1 MPKQLSLP
9 NSHRVLPCILALLL
23 LSTLTKFAAGSLFG
37 TQSKLAATTKNPLQ
51 HLMASTRTT
60 LAPTMVSANTTTTD
74 PASPVDNTKK
84 QQQQPQKQ
92 QPEKEL
98 TEQWWPTFWGNKKSK
113 DTKTSGKDKDV
124 KPGTPQ
130 KPVVSSSSKNATST
144 AVTKKKSSKP
154 KKSKQKK
161 ASSEETANKNEDQ
174 EIALNKD
181 DSQNTT
187 ATETDST
194 TTTAD
199 ATNTTKSDAKKKA
212 PPSQTGVGTHPI
224 VLMGGPAAMGAAAGG
239 FRSPQQLQQQQQQMR
254 NTATTLAA
262 AEVVGVMIGNCIRL
276 VLLMWGTRYFATRQ
290 ESIHPTQHFVFE
302 RLNDF
307 FVRDSLALQTA
318 LDEAPQG
325 ISAGRWRR
333 TMARRRGK
341 FAMSST
347 GGPATAAFPKRPK
360 LDSTFVKTV
369 IVIEFGNDGKG
380 NLDLKYLANI
390 VSFLLTQHQ
399 LQSFGSVQEEI
410 EVKEGGKKT
419 TKIISKPVELEIVFK
434 IDSPGGSVTSFGL
447 AAAQVERLRRVK
459 GITTTACVD
468 KYAASGG
475 YMIASQ
481 AHKMVAAPFA
491 TVGSVGVIM
500 ETLNFHDLLRSY
512 GVQPLV
518 LKAGE
523 AKVPLTTFG
532 AVTKSDM
539 EMEQEHLEKVHG
551 EFQKFTVLG
560 RPQLK
565 NRVKEVCNGSVYM
578 GKEALSLNLVD
589 DIMTS
594 DEYLME
600 KMQNG
605 DRVLKI
611 HKSQQSRMGH
621 NVRFPSFTDILPHLK
636 GRIESWMSNPETAA
650 RLLQTGSFVGF
661 VVHFLSNRIGKPPSP

>member
-1 MPKQLSLP
+1 MPQPSRP
-9 NSHRVLPCILALLL
+9 HSPLPCLLALLL
-23 LSTLTKFAAGSLFG
+23 LLLPTSTKFAAGSSIFG
-37 TQSKLAATTKNPLQ
+37 TVASKRTKGGPLQ
-51 HLMASTRTT
+51 QLMASTQNTST
-60 LAPTMVSANTTTTD
+60 EVSAVNTT
-74 PASPVDNTKK
+74 ASPSPADNTKK
-84 QQQQPQKQ
+84 QPQQL
-92 QPEKEL
+92 PEKEL
-98 TEQWWPTFWGNKKSK
+98 TEQWWPTFWGKKSK
-113 DTKTSGKDKDV
+113 SNGKNKDDDK
-124 KPGTPQ
+124 PTL
-130 KPVVSSSSKNATST
+130 KPVSANSHNATST
-144 AVTKKKSSKP
+144 AVEEDAKKTSSKNKTKKSNN
-154 KKSKQKK
+154 KKGTT
-161 ASSEETANKNEDQ
+161 SSEKTTDKKDKEIINDKEEEDSS
-174 EIALNKD
+174 A
-181 DSQNTT
+181 STQNTT
-187 ATETDST
+187 DTKETGGT
-194 TTTAD
+194 AAD
-199 ATNTTKSDAKKKA
+199 ATNTTKISDTKKK
-212 PPSQTGVGTHPI
+212 PPSSQQGGAVPHPI
-224 VLMGGPAAMGAAAGG
+224 MIMGGPAMGAAAGG
-239 FRSPQQLQQQQQQMR
+239 FRSQQQLQQQQQQMR
-254 NTATTLAA
+254 NAA
-262 AEVVGVMIGNCIRL
+262 ATMAAGEVVGAVIGNGLRL
-276 VLLMWGTRYFATRQ
+276 CLLMWGTRYFATRQ

-307 FVRDSLALQTA
+307 FARDALALQTA

-333 TMARRRGK
+333 TMAGRRGK
-341 FAMSST
+341 STLVST
-347 GGPATAAFPKRPK
+347 GGPAARVFPKRPK
-360 LDSTFVKTV
+360 LDATFVKTV
-369 IVIEFGNDGKG
+369 IVIEFGNDAKG
-380 NLDLKYLANI
+380 NLDLKYLASI

-399 LQSFGSVQEEI
+399 LQSFGSTQEDI
-410 EVKEGGKKT
+410 VVKGEGGKKT
-419 TKIISKPVELEIVFK
+419 TTKTIFKPVELEVVFK
-434 IDSPGGSVTSFGL
+434 IDSPGGSVSTFGL

-539 EMEQEHLEKVHG
+539 EMEQEHLEKVHR
-551 EFQKFTVLG
+551 EFQKFTVRG

-600 KMQNG
+600 KMNEG
-605 DRVLKI
+605 HRVLKI
-611 HKSQQSRMGH
+611 HKSQLSRMGH
-621 NVRFPSFTDILPHLK
+621 AGRFPSFTDILPHLK

-661 VVHFLSNRIGKPPSP
+661 IVHFLSNRIGKPPSP